1 MKDRVVTDIGTTELE
16 TGWATRNWK
25 LIQKRVRNLRRRI
38 FRATQEKKW
47 NRVRS
52 LMKLMLRSQ
61 ANLLLAIKRV
71 TQINQGRKTPGID
84 GRIALT
90 NEEREKLYLQVRN
103 NTPWKVK
110 PAKRIYIPKSNG
122 KLRPLGIPAIRDRA
136 MQAVVKNALEPS
148 WEALFEARS
157 YGFRPGRNTHDAI
170 SHSHARLNKGGCDL
184 WVLEADIKGAFDN
197 ISHEFILTT
206 MGLVPG
212 RELIK
217 QWLKAGYMEAE
228 IFHETESGTPQGGI
242 VSPLL
247 ANIALDG
254 LDELL
259 SQFIKLKEYQSSPKA
274 KRQRVTKQQLPNYG
288 FCRYAD
294 DFIVTAETKEDIET
308 ILPIIREWLKMRGL
322 QLNEE
327 KTKITRVSDGFNFLG
342 FHIRQF
348 KGSCITKPQ
357 KEKVLRFLLRIRDWL
372 KDHKDIPQGEVINH
386 LNPILKG
393 WGNYYR
399 HGASKETFSYVD
411 SQIWKMLWIWA
422 CRRHPN
428 KGKRWIAN
436 KYFQIS
442 QEGWKLKATTTNRRG
457 ERQTITLSK
466 VYQIPI
472 VRHIQVKGTN
482 SPDNADLTSYWEQRR
497 TQHGKILLAEGSRL
511 HKIAKNQKWR
521 CPESGDHL
529 YNGEEI
535 QQHHI
540 KHVCDGGLDYEDN
553 LELIHQSCHMNRHA
567 KRGRA

>member
-259 SQFIKLKEYQSSPKA
+259 SQFIKLKEYQSGSIPLWQKH
-274 KRQRVTKQQLPNYG
+274 
-288 FCRYAD
+288 YA
-294 DFIVTAETKEDIET
+294 TSNA
-308 ILPIIREWLKMRGL
+308 P
-322 QLNEE
+322 
-327 KTKITRVSDGFNFLG
+327 
-342 FHIRQF
+342 
-348 KGSCITKPQ
+348 
-357 KEKVLRFLLRIRDWL
+357 LR
-372 KDHKDIPQGEVINH
+372 
-386 LNPILKG
+386 
-393 WGNYYR
+393 
-399 HGASKETFSYVD
+399 
-411 SQIWKMLWIWA
+411 
-422 CRRHPN
+422 
-428 KGKRWIAN
+428 
-436 KYFQIS
+436 
-442 QEGWKLKATTTNRRG
+442 
-457 ERQTITLSK
+457 
-466 VYQIPI
+466 
-472 VRHIQVKGTN
+472 
-482 SPDNADLTSYWEQRR
+482 
-497 TQHGKILLAEGSRL
+497 
-511 HKIAKNQKWR
+511 
-521 CPESGDHL
+521 
-529 YNGEEI
+529 
-535 QQHHI
+535 
-540 KHVCDGGLDYEDN
+540 
-553 LELIHQSCHMNRHA
+553 
-567 KRGRA
+567 